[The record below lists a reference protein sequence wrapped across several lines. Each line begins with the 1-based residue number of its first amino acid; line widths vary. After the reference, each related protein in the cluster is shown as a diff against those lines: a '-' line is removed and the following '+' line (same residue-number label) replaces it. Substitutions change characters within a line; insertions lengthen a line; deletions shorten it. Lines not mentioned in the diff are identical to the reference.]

1 MIINLF
7 EFKTMFILIIM
18 DISDDIR
25 TNNKTKFKSLLNEKI
40 GINNNEI
47 IINNDEIIINNDEIG
62 INIEKSIYNFA
73 KKCTEDNDILF
84 LLQDIYDS
92 KIDEL
97 YVYLNND
104 ESKFLINAL
113 LNNTIDPLEIASL
126 SPDELNPL
134 KYEKIINKKKMEDYN
149 NSIVGSNAFT
159 CSKCKTANCIVTQKQ
174 TRSGDEAPTT
184 FVKCIECGYSFK
196 L

>member
-1 MIINLF
+1 
-7 EFKTMFILIIM
+7 MFLLIIM
-18 DISDDIR
+18 DIIDIDDIR
-25 TNNKTKFKSLLNEKI
+25 KNNQQKFILLLNE
-40 GINNNEI
+40 
-47 IINNDEIIINNDEIG
+47 EIG
-62 INIEKSIYNFA
+62 INIEESIYNFA
-73 KKCTEDNDILF
+73 IKYTEDNDISFLF
-84 LLQDIYDS
+84 QDIYDS
-92 KIDEL
+92 KINEI

-113 LNNTIDPLEIASL
+113 LNNTINSLEIASL

-134 KYEKIINKKKMEDYN
+134 KYEKIINKKKIDDYN